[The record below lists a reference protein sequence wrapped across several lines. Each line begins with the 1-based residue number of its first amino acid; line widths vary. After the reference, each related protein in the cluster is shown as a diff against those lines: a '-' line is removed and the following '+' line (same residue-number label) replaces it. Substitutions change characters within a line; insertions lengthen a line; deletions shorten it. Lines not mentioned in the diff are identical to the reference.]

1 MKRRT
6 FIYTGVAVAAGIG
19 LSDLFLLSNESK
31 WKKQPFIYP
40 FILSN
45 ILDEAS
51 LRVIGN
57 SYRFMRPD
65 ENSKEKLL
73 KAITSGMHSI
83 QSMTND
89 MANQSMEIE
98 ENVEMNFK
106 TDKFLVIK
114 GWVISETEARQC
126 ALLSMS

>member
-19 LSDLFLLSNESK
+19 LSDLFLLNNEPK
-31 WKKQPFIYP
+31 WKKLPFLYP

-45 ILDEAS
+45 ILDEES

-57 SYRFMRPD
+57 FYRVKRPD

-73 KAITSGMHSI
+73 NALTRGMHTN
-83 QSMTND
+83 QSRMND
-89 MANQSMEIE
+89 MANQAMEIE
-98 ENVEMNFK
+98 KNVEIDFK
-106 TDKFLVIK
+106 SDKLIVIK

-126 ALLSMS
+126 ALLSLS

>member
-19 LSDLFLLSNESK
+19 LSDLFLLNNESK

-40 FILSN
+40 FILSDF
-45 ILDEAS
+45 LDQAS

-57 SYRFMRPD
+57 SYRVMRPD

-73 KAITSGMHSI
+73 KAITSGKHTI
-83 QSMTND
+83 QSRTND
-89 MANQSMEIE
+89 PAIQAMDIE
-98 ENVEMNFK
+98 KNVEMDFK
-106 TDKFLVIK
+106 SDKLIVIK
-114 GWVISETEARQC
+114 GWVISDTEARQC

>member
-31 WKKQPFIYP
+31 WKRQPFIYP
-40 FILSN
+40 FVLSN
-45 ILDEAS
+45 ILDDAS
-51 LRVIGN
+51 LRVIGD
-57 SYRFMRPD
+57 SYRVMSPD

-73 KAITSGMHSI
+73 KAITSGMHTI
-83 QSMTND
+83 QSRTTD
-89 MANQSMEIE
+89 LANQAMEIE
-98 ENVEMNFK
+98 ENVEMDFRS
-106 TDKFLVIK
+106 DKFLVIK